1 MSFELFAYNFLDK
14 QIIAEKPFD
23 CRKRMF
29 FEVQQN
35 DSHWEFFFPAPIK
48 RFAEIGVINFKVD
61 SSFYKFLEGQFERI
75 IILSFEK
82 FGN

>member
-1 MSFELFAYNFLDK
+1 
-14 QIIAEKPFD
+14 
-23 CRKRMF
+23 MF

-35 DSHWEFFFPAPIK
+35 DSHWEFFFPAPVK

-61 SSFYKFLEGQFERI
+61 SSFDKFLEGQFERI